1 MKTSEERKQYKKE
14 WYEQNKKT
22 ILPRQKA
29 YRENPETEYNKKR
42 RENYDPV
49 KKREENMRYLA
60 KNKDEA
66 NRRRRLRRKG
76 IDPFNDEGVLI
87 D

>member
-14 WYEQNKKT
+14 WYEQNKKR
-22 ILPRQKA
+22 ILTHQKA

-49 KKREENMRYLA
+49 KKREENMRYLT

-76 IDPFNDEGVLI
+76 IDPFNV
-87 D
+87 